1 MKLLHSS
8 VWAGQ
13 WFATVLLLDCG
24 ADVDVRATDRRR
36 TPLMRAAD
44 RTRSV
49 RAEVMPAHLA
59 MVRLLLSRGADVRAK
74 DRMGHQAHQ
83 IAAMGTPVRALL
95 SEVRAAGGWRPYV
108 HRDRMRLLVLRA
120 LCEKGRA
127 TTSDGLLARL
137 FAAAKVRPV
146 TAKLP
151 LSEAPARDATDATA
165 RLLSD
170 LDACM
175 QFEEAYYEGD
185 AADDD
190 AKIISAEPA
199 AAACLDQDVFKKIFS
214 FWEPLGH
221 EMWLDLS
228 RDSVQLDR
236 YCRTAQVFK
245 RMLIPHH
252 ECD

>member
-1 MKLLHSS
+1 
-8 VWAGQ
+8 
-13 WFATVLLLDCG
+13 
-24 ADVDVRATDRRR
+24 
-36 TPLMRAAD
+36 
-44 RTRSV
+44 
-49 RAEVMPAHLA
+49 
-59 MVRLLLSRGADVRAK
+59 
-74 DRMGHQAHQ
+74 
-83 IAAMGTPVRALL
+83 
-95 SEVRAAGGWRPYV
+95 
-108 HRDRMRLLVLRA
+108 MRLLVLRA

-137 FAAAKVRPV
+137 FAAEKVAPPRPS
-146 TAKLP
+146 
-151 LSEAPARDATDATA
+151 SEARDDATVDATA

-190 AKIISAEPA
+190 AKIMSAAPA
-199 AAACLDQDVFKKIFS
+199 PAAACLDQDVFKKIFS

-221 EMWLDLS
+221 DMWLDLS

-236 YCRTAQVFK
+236 YCRTAQVCK

-252 ECD
+252 ECE